1 MFGDRQ
7 QVAGLGGVTI
17 VGIIVGEPSD
27 TIPSKPFHIVRQDG
41 RRWRPLGC
49 ARVSAGRPRE
59 PERQHATEQLG
70 GPAGAGGSRGSVKS
84 TVSGTP
90 FDTPKTEW
98 SHHVSVVG
106 DVLCTGV
113 IF

>member
-1 MFGDRQ
+1 
-7 QVAGLGGVTI
+7 
-17 VGIIVGEPSD
+17 
-27 TIPSKPFHIVRQDG
+27 
-41 RRWRPLGC
+41 
-49 ARVSAGRPRE
+49 
-59 PERQHATEQLG
+59 
-70 GPAGAGGSRGSVKS
+70 VKS